1 MPPSASYQ
9 PPHAPDL
16 RWRPLAA
23 WRAAGWALLL
33 CTMLATGAA
42 AQAKDVLRVLAW
54 PGYADADVVKA
65 FEQRHGVQ
73 VEVTLVATD
82 DVLREKLADTKGPA
96 FDVFAANTAELKGY
110 IDQKRVAPLTLT
122 QIPNAQ
128 GQLPRFRNRQAI
140 PGITRGEAVYAIAFT
155 YSEMGLIY
163 DRRQF
168 SQPPASWAEMWNPK
182 YRGKVLAYDGSTHNF
197 SLAAQHLGL
206 APFRIEAPQF
216 LKVAQSL
223 VALRRN
229 LLGFYTQPEDA
240 VELFRRHS
248 VALLFG
254 NYGRQQIK
262 QLRDAGLD
270 VGYVI
275 PAEGALA
282 WLDCW
287 AVTSNARQPLLA
299 QRWIDYMLE
308 PAVSREFSR
317 RQGLANTLEEPAGAQ
332 PTEKIIWL
340 EPVEDEKR
348 RAQLWRRIV
357 SGDQPGKF

>member
-1 MPPSASYQ
+1 M
-9 PPHAPDL
+9 
-16 RWRPLAA
+16 
-23 WRAAGWALLL
+23 LL
-33 CTMLATGAA
+33 CGMLAGGAPA
-42 AQAKDVLRVLAW
+42 LAKDVLRVLAW

-82 DVLREKLADTKGPA
+82 EVLREKLADTKGPA

-110 IDQKRVAPLTLT
+110 IDQKRVAPLALA

-128 GQLPRFRNRQAI
+128 GQLARFRNLHAI
-140 PGITRGEAVYAIAFT
+140 PGITRGDTPYAVPFT

-182 YRGKVLAYDGSTHNF
+182 YRGKVLAYDSSAHNF
-197 SLAAQHLGL
+197 SLAAQRLGL
-206 APFRIEAPQF
+206 APFRIEEAQF
-216 LKVAQSL
+216 RQVAQSL
-223 VALRRN
+223 VSLRRN

-240 VELFRRHS
+240 VDLFRKHS

-254 NYGRQQIK
+254 NYGRQQVK

-287 AVTSNARQPLLA
+287 AVTSNARQPQLA
-299 QRWIDYMLE
+299 QRWIDYMLD

-317 RQGLANTLEEPAGAQ
+317 RQALANTLEEPAGAQ
-332 PTEKIIWL
+332 PAEKIIWL
-340 EPVEDEKR
+340 EPVEDERR